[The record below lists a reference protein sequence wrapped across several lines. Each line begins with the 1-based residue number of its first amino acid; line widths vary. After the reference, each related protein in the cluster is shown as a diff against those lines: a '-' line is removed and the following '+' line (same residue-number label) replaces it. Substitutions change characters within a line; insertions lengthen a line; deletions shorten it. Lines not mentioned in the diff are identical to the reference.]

1 MMTTAINVPLGR
13 DIVKK
18 IFKKKR
24 NASLPYNRWLEEGY
38 VPDLLKVHRKPIT

>member
-18 IFKKKR
+18 IKKKKTKR
-24 NASLPYNRWLEEGY
+24 LAAYNRCLEEGY